1 LSSTCSSSR
10 SRPSPSDSRP
20 HENIRMQF
28 WAEAINVF
36 NHTNFNTVSTSRT
49 SGLYGQV
56 LSARD
61 ARVMQLALKLNF

>member
-1 LSSTCSSSR
+1 MTESTKL
-10 SRPSPSDSRP
+10 
-20 HENIRMQF
+20 QF